1 MLLLNVFIIKPLA
14 NQYLV
19 TKMTLDRLSLLLN
32 FNLNASLS
40 LFVSVYFLFYVCFF
54 GVILWG
60 LKLFLLIFVN
70 IVNILRLKFF
80 ELCFFIGII
89 GVIIFKCVLIIVH
102 VHKIYSDFYILLCE
116 EGCCEHK
123 VHVVE
128 GAVVIP
134 HVGQE
139 HFILDPRQSPLAQ
152 NAADE
157 YRSSGHRVNTMIF
170 LIMRCDICAL
180 CIKGNLKESYL

>member
-1 MLLLNVFIIKPLA
+1 MLPSDVYIIKPLA

-19 TKMTLDRLSLLLN
+19 TKLTLDRLFLLLN
-32 FNLNASLS
+32 FDLNASLS
-40 LFVSVYFLFYVCFF
+40 FFGNFYFLFYVCFF

-89 GVIIFKCVLIIVH
+89 GVIIFKCVFIIGY
-102 VHKIYSDFYILLCE
+102 VHKIFSDFHILLCE
-116 EGCCEHK
+116 EGGCEHE

-139 HFILDPRQSPLAQ
+139 HFILDPGQSSLAK
-152 NAADE
+152 NASDE
-157 YRSSGHRVNTMIF
+157 YRSSGHHANKMIF
-170 LIMRCDICAL
+170 LQMGSDFCTFF
-180 CIKGNLKESYL
+180 Y